1 MQLTSRTLRWVLP
14 LLLFVPLGVGA
25 ATAATSA
32 GSSSKG
38 TVSVVK
44 SKTFGT
50 ILVGA
55 SGRTLYRYTVDR
67 PRTNRCTADPAC
79 NPYWPPLLIKAGAKA
94 TAGTGVKAAKLGTI
108 KAKNGMRQV
117 TYAGWPLYYFAG
129 DKKAGQ
135 TSGQAFEKE
144 WYVVNTGGALVK
156 HALTT
161 APGTTPAT
169 TTTGGGGYAWG

>member
-1 MQLTSRTLRWVLP
+1 MEISSRRMRWLLP

-25 ATAATSA
+25 AMAASWSTSS
-32 GSSSKG
+32 GKG
-38 TVSVVK
+38 TVRAVK

-50 ILVGA
+50 ILVSA

-67 PRTNRCTADPAC
+67 QRINKCTSDPAC
-79 NPYWPPLLIKAGAKA
+79 NPYWPPLLIKTGAKA
-94 TAGTGVKAAKLGTI
+94 TAGTGVKAARLGTI

-129 DKKAGQ
+129 DKNPGQ

-144 WYVVNTGGALVK
+144 WYVVNTSGALVK
-156 HALTT
+156 HAVA
-161 APGTTPAT
+161 APAAT
-169 TTTGGGGYAWG
+169 TTPTTTSGGYAWG